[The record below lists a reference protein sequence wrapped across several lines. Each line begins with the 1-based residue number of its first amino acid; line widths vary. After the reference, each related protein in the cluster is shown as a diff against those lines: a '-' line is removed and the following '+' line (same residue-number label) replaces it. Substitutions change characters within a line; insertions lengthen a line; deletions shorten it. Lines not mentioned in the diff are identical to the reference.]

1 MTKFKNRLN
10 NFITHFILCAS
21 IVLALFVIINN
32 LQFFFAYGAQ
42 ERSLFFGHQFD
53 ISSNNGTSELPQIAI
68 QGNNVYVV
76 WQDNTNGNYDI
87 LFTYSSDNGTKF
99 APVRNLSN
107 NNGTSELPQIATQG
121 NNVYVVWQDNTNG
134 NYDIFFKSS
143 PSNGTK
149 FKSLRNLSNN
159 SGTSEFPQIAVSSTD
174 AYIIWRDNETGIG
187 RIFFKHGQKDN
198 ATDSLRF
205 GPVNELHHSGEVSGA
220 KIITGSEVFYG
231 VWSAH
236 LNKNNASTIELYPF
250 MLFEDYSG
258 DSIPLTSLSS
268 NQSMSNPDIAVGNG
282 DTYLVWENKTTGN
295 GDIFFKR
302 FSTHFFDRNE

>member
-10 NFITHFILCAS
+10 NFITHSILCAFF
-21 IVLALFVIINN
+21 VLALFVIINN

-53 ISSNNGTSELPQIAI
+53 ISSNNGTSELPQIATH
-68 QGNNVYVV
+68 
-76 WQDNTNGNYDI
+76 D
-87 LFTYSSDNGTKF
+87 
-99 APVRNLSN
+99 
-107 NNGTSELPQIATQG
+107 

-149 FKSLRNLSNN
+149 FRSPRNLSNN
-159 SGTSEFPQIAVSSTD
+159 NGTSEFPKIAVSSTD

-302 FSTHFFDRNE
+302 FSAHFFDRKE